1 MFRLTLPFQDAQDKQ
16 GFTSLHCA
24 AVRGLLPAAKM
35 LIEGRAELDVWDE
48 RGFTAFHLAAG
59 RGHVA
64 VLRLLL
70 EAAVLVEGPG
80 WLLVVEGCG

>member
-1 MFRLTLPFQDAQDKQ
+1 MLYRRHHNWWVRLTLPFQDAQDKQ

-24 AVRGLLPAAKM
+24 AVRGLLPAARM

-70 EAAVLVEGPG
+70 EAAVLVG
-80 WLLVVEGCG
+80 

>member
-1 MFRLTLPFQDAQDKQ
+1 
-16 GFTSLHCA
+16 
-24 AVRGLLPAAKM
+24 M

-70 EAAVLVEGPG
+70 EAAVLVG
-80 WLLVVEGCG
+80 